1 MLGVSV
7 VAEGIIAGS
16 VGAAVM
22 TLTEKVEQRLLPP
35 QLLCPGGDVGSSDR
49 HLR

>member
-16 VGAAVM
+16 VGGFDVYDAAILQRPDPGELHRLRCAAV
-22 TLTEKVEQRLLPP
+22 
-35 QLLCPGGDVGSSDR
+35 DVAAQ
-49 HLR
+49 